1 MIREFL
7 SKIFSIRKTNQG
19 IILTIFGEEYISLR
33 SVEALSD
40 RNKVLELAMEKRIKT
55 IQILDSRLKQN
66 MELLERMSC
75 TLDAQNQ
82 QMHKQQDIINNQRQK
97 LKFVEQLNW
106 RMNKLKHEQKKI
118 KKAL

>member
-1 MIREFL
+1 MIRNFL
-7 SKIFSIRKTNQG
+7 SNIFSIRTTKQG
-19 IILTIFGEEYISLR
+19 VILTIFGTEYIPLKSIETL
-33 SVEALSD
+33 AD

-75 TLDAQNQ
+75 TLDAQNE
-82 QMHKQQDIINNQRQK
+82 QMIKQQDIINNQRRK
-97 LKFVEQLNW
+97 LKYIEQLNW